1 MTINEYV
8 DYETEVMRLAQ
19 AYKVDELT
27 TYLVLIEQ
35 DWIGIER
42 EDSERVCASV
52 AHQIVTAW
60 SEIDTQPNDK

>member
-1 MTINEYV
+1 
-8 DYETEVMRLAQ
+8 MRLAQ